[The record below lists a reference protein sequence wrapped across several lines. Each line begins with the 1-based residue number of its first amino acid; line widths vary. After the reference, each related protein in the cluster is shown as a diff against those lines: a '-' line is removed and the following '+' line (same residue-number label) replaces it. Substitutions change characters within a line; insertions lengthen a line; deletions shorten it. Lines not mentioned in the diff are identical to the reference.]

1 LNQQSNILKE
11 VIRIKVRF
19 YEVDPLGIMWHGHYL
34 KYFEDGREAFGE
46 KYGISY
52 LDIYNNG
59 YVTPL
64 ISINCKYLKPLNY
77 QDIILVETSFIN
89 VEAAKIYFKYR
100 ILSEN
105 YKTVYTEG
113 ESIQVF
119 LNKESRALQLTHPDF
134 FIDWKKKNGIY

>member
-1 LNQQSNILKE
+1 MNQQSNILKE
-11 VIRIKVRF
+11 IIRLKVRF

-77 QDIILVETSFIN
+77 QDIILVETSFI
-89 VEAAKIYFKYR
+89 
-100 ILSEN
+100 
-105 YKTVYTEG
+105 
-113 ESIQVF
+113 
-119 LNKESRALQLTHPDF
+119 RALQLTHPDF

>member
-1 LNQQSNILKE
+1 MNKQINILKE

-52 LDIYNNG
+52 IDIYNNG

-64 ISINCKYLKPLNY
+64 ISINCKYHKPLNY
-77 QDIILVETSFIN
+77 QDKILVETSFFN
-89 VEAAKIYFKYR
+89 VEAAKLYFKYR

-105 YKTVYTEG
+105 YETVYTEG

-119 LNKESRALQLTHPDF
+119 LNKESRELQLTHPDF